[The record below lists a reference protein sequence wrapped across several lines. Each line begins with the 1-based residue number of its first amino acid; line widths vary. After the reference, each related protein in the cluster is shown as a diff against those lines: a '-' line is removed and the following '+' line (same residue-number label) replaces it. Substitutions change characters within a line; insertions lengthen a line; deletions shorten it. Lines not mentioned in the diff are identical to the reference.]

1 MRAGTKFIRMALEA
15 AVMAMLAGLLT
26 ILLMRS

>member
-1 MRAGTKFIRMALEA
+1 MRKFARVVLEA

-26 ILLMRS
+26 APWPRCV